1 MPGEASSP
9 ADRLV
14 TLPEGVPALTLGW
27 HAVKW
32 ASQWLRQPNGP
43 NAGRRW
49 DFVESQVRF
58 LLWWYAVDEQ
68 GEWLFRHGVR
78 RLAKGSG
85 KSPFAAVQA
94 LIEFCA
100 PVRLADFDAKAP
112 GGCVGRPVDMPWV
125 QIAATAE
132 SQTVNTMRMVRAFA
146 AKGSRVALEYQMDV
160 GKTVYYRPDGGQLQ
174 VVTSSTTA
182 AEGAEAT
189 FIVADETEHWKPST
203 GGPELAATLND
214 NLAKSGS
221 RMLET
226 ANSFEPGVGSVAE
239 ATWDAWV
246 AQEEGRTQGRSRI
259 LYDARVAP
267 ADTDMADEGS
277 LTRALEFVY
286 GDCWW
291 QTRHMGAIRERI
303 WDPRSAPNDSRRK
316 YLNQIAAANDAWLA
330 QHEWAAR
337 VDLDRVVTDEDTIT
351 LGFDGSRSRARGVTD
366 ATALIGCRVADGHVF
381 EIGVWEQPD
390 GPAGRDWVVPTVE
403 VDAAVRSAFE
413 TWNVVGF
420 YADPAK
426 WETYI
431 AEWEKAFGARLKVK
445 ATRDHP
451 IEWWMTGGRSSLVV
465 RALDQFLSAV
475 LDGEMTHDGSFALT
489 RHALNAHR
497 RPSTAGLQIAKE
509 HPDSSRKIDAVVA
522 AVLAWQ
528 ARLDALAMDLTPVRR
543 SKTLHRF

>member
-1 MPGEASSP
+1 
-9 ADRLV
+9 
-14 TLPEGVPALTLGW
+14 VPALTLGW
-27 HAVKW
+27 EAVKW
-32 ASQWLRQPNGP
+32 AARWLRQPNGP
-43 NAGRRW
+43 NAGQRW

-58 LLWWYAVDEQ
+58 LLWWYAIDAD

-78 RLAKGSG
+78 RLSKGSG

-94 LIEFCA
+94 LLEFCA
-100 PVRLADFDAKAP
+100 PVRLEFFDPDLP
-112 GGCVGRPVDMPWV
+112 GGCKGRPVDMPWV

-146 AKGSRVALEYQMDV
+146 TKGSRVAVEYQLDV
-160 GKTVYYRPDGGQLQ
+160 GKTVYYRPGGGQLQ

-189 FIVADETEHWKPST
+189 FVVADETEHWKPSN

-239 ATWDAWV
+239 GSWEAWV

-267 ADTDMADEGS
+267 PDTDMADEAS
-277 LTRALEFVY
+277 LMRALEFVY

-291 QTRHMGAIRERI
+291 QTRHLTAIRERI

-316 YLNQIAAANDAWLA
+316 YLNQIAASNDAWLS
-330 QHEWAAR
+330 QPEWAAR
-337 VDLDRVVTDEDTIT
+337 VDLDKVVTDDDAIT

-366 ATALIGCRVADGHVF
+366 ATALIGCRVSDGHLF
-381 EIGVWEQPD
+381 EIGVWEQPESAH
-390 GPAGRDWVVPTVE
+390 AGAWQVPTVE
-403 VDAAVRSAFE
+403 VDAAVRSAFGAF
-413 TWNVVGF
+413 NVVGF

-431 AEWEKAFGARLKVK
+431 ASWEATFGPRLKVK
-445 ATRDHP
+445 STRDHP
-451 IEWWMTGGRSSLVV
+451 IEWWMTGGRSTLTV
-465 RALDQFLSAV
+465 RALEQFHSAV
-475 LDGEMTHDGSFALT
+475 LDGEMTHDGAFALT

-497 RPSTAGLQIAKE
+497 RPTTTGLQIAKE
-509 HPDSSRKIDAVVA
+509 HPDSPRKIDAVVA

-528 ARLDALAMDLTPVRR
+528 ARLDALSIDLEPARR